1 MKTKATWAVAA
12 ALLLACAGNTLA
24 ADPVKLYHDKYFWQE
39 SMKRMAD
46 FAAGKGHPFT
56 PTPYATDQYQAFIAT
71 GLQSGKGPELFSW
84 WNGTKLK
91 DLVDAG
97 ALQPLDD
104 VWAAAVASGQMDP
117 SAAELYKVDGRIYG
131 VPLHLSSWVVFY
143 NKALFAKAGITP
155 PRTWDE
161 LMADCEKLRSS
172 GVTPFDATVQD
183 GWRGFIWFE
192 ELLLRTDPD
201 AYMKLNRGEIGYTSD
216 PVKKVFKIWGDL
228 YAKGYFTPATSN
240 EEVLNFAR
248 GKAAMYLMGDWA
260 IQNIK
265 EGGMKP
271 GDDFG
276 AFVMPNVVAA
286 LPPAVINEGSPLV
299 VSTAGGKDK
308 AVMDFVAW
316 WMTDEAASQWAKD
329 PSLYIGNA
337 KAAKP
342 NVIVDEDAK
351 ILVAT
356 KAKAYPRYW
365 EACPSDIVLPAV
377 EQFNKFMVTPTPAVA
392 DQVMAAAD
400 KIASDYW
407 AAHK

>member
-1 MKTKATWAVAA
+1 MTARWMRTV
-12 ALLLACAGNTLA
+12 LA
-24 ADPVKLYHDKYFWQE
+24 AIAIGASTMAFAEPLKLYHDKYFWQE
-39 SMKRMAD
+39 SMKRMATY
-46 FAAGKGHPFT
+46 AESKGHPFV

-71 GLQSGKGPELFSW
+71 GVQSGNAPEIFTW

-91 DLVDAG
+91 DLVDAD

-104 VWAAAVASGQMDP
+104 VWKEAVSAGQMDP
-117 SAAELYKVDGRIYG
+117 ASAELYTVDGKIYG

-143 NKALFAKAGITP
+143 NKALFKQAGLEPPKSWSDLLAACDKLKAAGI
-155 PRTWDE
+155 
-161 LMADCEKLRSS
+161 
-172 GVTPFDATVQD
+172 TPFDATVQD

-192 ELLLRTDPD
+192 ELLLRTDPA
-201 AYMKLNRGEIGYTSD
+201 AYMKLNSGELSYTS
-216 PVKKVFKIWGDL
+216 PQVKAVFKLWGDL

-271 GDDFG
+271 GEDFG
-276 AFVMPNVVAA
+276 AFVMPNVDPS
-286 LPPAVINEGSPLV
+286 LPPSVINEGAPIV
-299 VSTAGGKDK
+299 VSKAGAKNPD
-308 AVMDFVAW
+308 VMAFVKW

-329 PSLYIGNA
+329 PSLNIGNI
-337 KAAKP
+337 KAPKP
-342 NVIVDEDAK
+342 NVVVEDVAK
-351 ILVAT
+351 VLAAT
-356 KAKAYPRYW
+356 KAKPYPRYW
-365 EACPSDIVLPAV
+365 EASPSDIVLPAV
-377 EQFNKFMVTPTPAVA
+377 EQFNKFMVTPTPEVA
-392 DQVMAAAD
+392 DQVMAAVD